1 MRELSYHPNA
11 FVRPSPSQCN
21 LGMLALPAQSSL
33 GGVAEHT
40 SDLVLLCEAAGYDV
54 VIVETVGLG
63 QSEVQV
69 DDMVDMLM
77 LLMPPAM
84 GDELQGFKK
93 GIMEHADI
101 VVINK
106 ADGPLASYFCSLVFS
121 SS

>member
-1 MRELSYHPNA
+1 MLKLSYEPNA
-11 FVRPSPSQCN
+11 FVRPSPSNC
-21 LGMLALPAQSSL
+21 SL

-40 SDLVLLCEAAGYDV
+40 SDLVMLCEAAGYDT

-63 QSEVQV
+63 QSEVMI
-69 DDMVDMLM
+69 DDMVDMVM

-84 GDELQGFKK
+84 GDELQGVKK

-106 ADGPLASYFCSLVFS
+106 ADGPLASFFFLSFYFI
-121 SS
+121 